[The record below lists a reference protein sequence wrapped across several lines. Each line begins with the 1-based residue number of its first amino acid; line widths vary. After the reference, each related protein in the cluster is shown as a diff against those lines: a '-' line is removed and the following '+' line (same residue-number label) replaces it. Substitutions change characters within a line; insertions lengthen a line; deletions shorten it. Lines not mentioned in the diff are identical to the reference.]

1 MKVLSFGFGG
11 GEENPHLP
19 KNYDTNCV
27 AYTGTHD
34 NDTVGGWIATAD
46 EKTLRQAKDMLGFER
61 DEDGPWAFDRA
72 VMLSR
77 ADTAVLSMQD
87 VLGLGGEARMNRPGT
102 IGGNWMWRMLP
113 GAAAPELAAKLK
125 ALNEESDRRKQ
136 G

>member
-1 MKVLSFGFGG
+1 
-11 GEENPHLP
+11 
-19 KNYDTNCV
+19 
-27 AYTGTHD
+27 
-34 NDTVGGWIATAD
+34 
-46 EKTLRQAKDMLGFER
+46 MLGFER

-77 ADTAVLSMQD
+77 ADTAVLPMQD

-113 GAAAPELAAKLK
+113 GAAAPEVAAKLK